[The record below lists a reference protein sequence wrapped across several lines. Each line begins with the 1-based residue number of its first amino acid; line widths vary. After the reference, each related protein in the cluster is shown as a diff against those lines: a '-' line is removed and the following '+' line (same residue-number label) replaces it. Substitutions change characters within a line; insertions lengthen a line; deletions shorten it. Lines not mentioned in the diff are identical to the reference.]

1 MVQLIPKEFP
11 SAEKLRLEFGQK
23 SQIYS
28 ETIHK
33 LRSLWEKV
41 KNKES
46 VGLKFGHWKN
56 SFKLYEP
63 EPELF
68 IIHTYLASLVKL
80 IIYSKLESQ
89 VEIDKER
96 IREVLDG
103 NYFIS
108 YGISNFVEDDFFT
121 WVLHD
126 EIIDASLELFLK
138 MAKKLSTYD
147 LSQID
152 EDFFKE
158 IYEDIILRDERHKAG
173 EYYTPEWLSQLIL
186 LEVLKL
192 WNEKHLK
199 IPKILDPACGSGT
212 FLCNAIHLL
221 LEKTKF
227 HLTSDKLLEVI
238 LNNVV
243 GVDINPVATLL
254 AKANYVIALGDLVKR
269 GTPITLPI
277 HTGDAL
283 KSLKNMLVEFDILIG
298 NPPWLVMR
306 SVKNREYQDFLKNEI
321 LYYKLL
327 RKDDIYLF
335 TQIEMATLFFC
346 KCADLY
352 LKPNGIIGFVMPKS
366 VLAGTIQH
374 INFRRFETPQLNLV
388 KILDLE
394 NVSPLFNMPSCVLIA
409 IKSENTKYPVLT
421 DMYVGELLKR
431 NAKLNE
437 VKNLFSVKRYDY
449 SPPEFPTKPSY
460 YFEKFKVGA
469 SIFPRTLYFVDIS
482 TQIDNTFLAVKT
494 SEEIFRLVKYPYKV
508 ELKGKVESKFVYA
521 TVLAW
526 EIIPFGYVKMRPVIL
541 PIQPN
546 SNSFKL
552 YDIDALEGFLGITEW
567 FKKAQKIWEE
577 KRTEKSKKRF
587 PRLIDRLNYNEL
599 LTSQNP
605 SKRYIVLYNA
615 TGTNVVSCVVDRL
628 SLPNFEISNGEIK
641 PRNFVVDVKTWF
653 YETSEKMEAYYLCA
667 ILNSEI
673 INILIKPLQPR
684 GLFGARAI
692 HRRPLFFQ
700 IPKFDKN
707 EKLHIEL
714 AKIGELCDRK
724 IKQNKLIKKNNMRSY
739 LRNYLEK
746 EMVRI
751 NKLVSILLGLEV
763 PNDDLK
769 CQQI

>member
-283 KSLKNMLVEFDILIG
+283 KSLKNMLGEFDILIG